1 MRKPLLLLLTFVV
14 SAQQPPQTGV
24 TFSTTTNL
32 VVLNVAVRDSSG
44 APVTGL
50 KREDFT
56 VLEDD
61 KPQTISVFEFQ
72 KLELD
77 PLPPVAPSPGAPPP
91 AAAAARLIATSAPGS
106 VRYQDRRLLVL
117 FFDLSSMPPADQ
129 IRAQEAGLK
138 FIDRQ
143 LTASDMVSIM
153 TFATRLQVQQ
163 DFTSDREKLKEVIK
177 SFRLGEGSEMAE
189 NSDAA
194 GDDEGEDTG
203 AAFTADETEF
213 NIFNTDRKLSA
224 LESAAKM
231 LAPLAEKKALVYFS
245 SGVGKTGVEND
256 SQIRS
261 TVNAAIRANVSFYPV
276 DARGLTALPPGGDAS
291 KSAPR
296 GSGIFSGQAQR
307 KQSAKFNDQQET
319 LSTLAADTGG
329 KALLDSNDLGE
340 GIVAAQKDIR
350 SYYIVGYYSTN
361 TAEDGRFRKIRVRLE
376 GQPRARLD
384 YRQGYYAAKQYAK
397 FDASEKERQLEEA
410 LALADPVTDL
420 PIALEVNYFR
430 MTREKFFVP
439 VAVKIPGSMIGLRRK
454 GKSEVGELDFIGEVR
469 DEKGKAAGAV
479 RDTIPLKLSEQA
491 ATRIGRR
498 QLQYDTGFTLVS
510 GTYRLKFL
518 ARENRSGKI
527 GTFETKFTVPVIDPR
542 QPGLQ
547 MSSVVWSGQREHVA
561 AAVGAAESPKKVKKK
576 TDLHPLVQDG
586 QKLIPSITR
595 VFRRDQNLYV
605 YFEVYYPTLD
615 PQEKTPSLA
624 AGVSFF
630 KGNGKVF
637 ESAAIR
643 AAAPSRPQTVSFQI
657 QAPLARFAPG
667 EYLCQVN
674 VVDELGG
681 KFAFRR
687 TPLVVVP

>member
-1 MRKPLLLLLTFVV
+1 MRKILTLLLSTLV
-14 SAQQPPQTGV
+14 AAGQQPRTGV
-24 TFSTTTNL
+24 KFSATTNL
-32 VVLNVAVRDSSG
+32 VVLNVSVRDSSG
-44 APVTGL
+44 NPISGL
-50 KREDFT
+50 KKEAFT
-56 VLEDD
+56 VVEDD
-61 KPQTISVFEFQ
+61 KPQSIAVFEFQ

-77 PLPPVAPSPGAPPP
+77 PLPPAPPP
-91 AAAAARLIATSAPGS
+91 QPLEQPAAPAKLIAASAPGS
-106 VRYQDRRLLVL
+106 VRYRDRRLLVL
-117 FFDLSSMPPADQ
+117 FFDFSSMPPADQ
-129 IRAQEAGLK
+129 VRAQEAGLK
-138 FIDRQ
+138 FVEKQ

-153 TFATRLQVQQ
+153 TFSTRLQVQQ
-163 DFTSDREKLKEVIK
+163 DFTDDRAKLKEIIG

-189 NSDAA
+189 NVDPA
-194 GDDEGEDTG
+194 GEDEGADTG

-231 LAPLAEKKALVYFS
+231 LAPLAEKKALIYFS

-261 TVNAAIRANVSFYPV
+261 TVNAAVRANVSFYPV

-296 GSGIFSGQAQR
+296 GSGIFTGQSQR
-307 KQSAKFNDQQET
+307 NQSAKFNDQQET
-319 LSTLAADTGG
+319 LSTLAAGTGG

-340 GIVAAQKDIR
+340 GIVQAQR
-350 SYYIVGYYSTN
+350 SMSSYYIVGYYSTN
-361 TAEDGRFRKIRVRLE
+361 AAEDGRLRKIRVRLE
-376 GQPRARLD
+376 GQPRAKLE
-384 YRQGYYAAKQYAK
+384 YRQGYYAAKQFAK
-397 FDASEKERQLEEA
+397 FDSADKERQLEEA

-430 MTREKFFVP
+430 MTKENFFVP
-439 VAVKIPGSMIGLRRK
+439 VAVKIPGSTIGLRRK

-479 RDTIPLKLSEQA
+479 RDTIPLKLSEEA
-491 ATRIGRR
+491 AARFERR
-498 QLQYDTGFTLVS
+498 QLQYDTGFTLPS
-510 GTYRLKFL
+510 GKYRLKFL

-547 MSSVVWSGQREHVA
+547 MSSVVWSGQRERLS
-561 AAVGAAESPKKVKKK
+561 AAVGAAENGKARKKK
-576 TDLHPLVQDG
+576 ADLHPLVQDG

-605 YFEVYYPTLD
+605 YFEVYYPSLD
-615 PQEKTPSLA
+615 PRDEKPSLA
-624 AGVSFF
+624 AGVGFF
-630 KGNGKVF
+630 RGNGKVF
-637 ESAAIR
+637 ESAAVR
-643 AAAPSRPQTVSFQI
+643 PATRTRPQTVSFQI
-657 QAPLARFAPG
+657 QAPLAKFVPG
-667 EYLCQVN
+667 EYICQVS
-674 VVDELGG
+674 VVDELGR

-687 TPLVVVP
+687 ASILIIP

>member
-1 MRKPLLLLLTFVV
+1 MRTATFLLLALAV
-14 SAQQPPQTGV
+14 SAQPPQTGV
-24 TFSTTTNL
+24 KFSAASNL
-32 VVLNVAVRDSSG
+32 VVLNVSVRDSG
-44 APVTGL
+44 VPVTGL
-50 KREDFT
+50 KKEAFT
-56 VLEDD
+56 IFEDD
-61 KPQTISVFEFQ
+61 KPQAISVFEFQ

-77 PLPPVAPSPGAPPP
+77 PLPPAPPP
-91 AAAAARLIATSAPGS
+91 RTIERPAAPAKVIAASAPGS

-117 FFDLSSMPPADQ
+117 FFDFSSMPPADQ

-138 FIDRQ
+138 FVEKQ
-143 LTASDMVSIM
+143 LTASDLVSVM
-153 TFATRLQVQQ
+153 TFSTRLQVQQ
-163 DFTSDREKLKEVIK
+163 DFTSDRDKLRDVIRG
-177 SFRLGEGSEMAE
+177 FRPGEGSEMAE
-189 NSDAA
+189 NVDAA

-231 LAPLAEKKALVYFS
+231 LAPLSEKKALIYFS

-261 TVNAAIRANVSFYPV
+261 TVNAAVRANVSFYPV

-296 GSGIFSGQAQR
+296 GSGIFSGQSQR
-307 KQSAKFNDQQET
+307 NQSNKFNAQQET
-319 LSTLAADTGG
+319 LSTLASDTGG

-340 GIVAAQKDIR
+340 GIVQAQKDLR

-361 TAEDGRFRKIRVRLE
+361 TAEDGRMRKIRVRLE
-376 GQPRARLD
+376 GQPRAKLE

-397 FDASEKERQLEEA
+397 FDSADKERQLEEA

-420 PIALEVNYFR
+420 PIAIEVNYFR
-430 MTREKFFVP
+430 MTKEKVFVP

-469 DEKGKAAGAV
+469 DEKGKAVGAV
-479 RDTIPLKLSEQA
+479 RDTIPLKLSEEA
-491 ATRIGRR
+491 ATRFGRR
-498 QLQYDTGFTLVS
+498 QLQYDTGFTLPS
-510 GTYRLKFL
+510 GKYRLKFL

-527 GTFETKFTVPVIDPR
+527 GTFETNFAVPVIDAQ

-547 MSSVVWSGQREHVA
+547 MSSVIWSGQREPMA
-561 AAVGAAESPKKVKKK
+561 AAVGAADSDKKLKKK
-576 TDLHPLVQDG
+576 SALHPLIQDG

-605 YFEVYYPTLD
+605 YFEVYYPALD
-615 PQEKTPSLA
+615 PQDKTPSLA

-643 AAAPSRPQTVSFQI
+643 QVAPSRPHTVSFQI
-657 QAPLARFAPG
+657 QAPLAGFAPG

-674 VVDELGG
+674 VVDELGR

-687 TPLVVVP
+687 SPVVVAP